1 MTISMFIIGVV
12 ALIVIVSALT
22 GFLSS
27 YLFWCYLVKLMSQAE
42 KEWDQEKHETVEYD
56 SCKLTF

>member
-22 GFLSS
+22 AFLSS
-27 YLFWCYLVKLMSQAE
+27 YLFWCYLVKSMSQAE
-42 KEWDQEKHETVEYD
+42 KECDQDETIEYD
-56 SCKLTF
+56 SCKLTFK

>member
-12 ALIVIVSALT
+12 ALMVIVSALT

-27 YLFWCYLVKLMSQAE
+27 YLFWCYLVKSMSQAE
-42 KEWDQEKHETVEYD
+42 KERNQDETVEYG
-56 SCKLTF
+56 SCKLTFK

>member
-12 ALIVIVSALT
+12 ALMVIVSALT

-27 YLFWCYLVKLMSQAE
+27 YLFWCYLVKSMSQAD
-42 KEWDQEKHETVEYD
+42 KERNQDETVEYC
-56 SCKLTF
+56 SCKLTYK